1 MVGTCRDAS
10 NLKGGLNFPREIPRS
25 LNFAPRFDP
34 SFFPRFE
41 ETPAF
46 SKPRRI
52 SLVHQKKGK
61 EREKF
66 AAGCFFFSFLIVVL
80 YRYMYICVCMYFIFT
95 ANFPIFACISIF
107 ERGRARTRVH
117 ALFVRSMR
125 SITMRT
131 KEYRRVESKIMQKL
145 YNSMFPL
152 FLLILFFILFLFRS
166 RGHQCHLRR
175 PTKSN

>member
-10 NLKGGLNFPREIPRS
+10 NLKGGLNFPREIPCS

-131 KEYRRVESKIMQKL
+131 KGYRRVESKIMQKL